1 MDYVDRLLEKEEKK
15 AAEDQKEGLLD
26 FRLLRSADND
36 NLMQKVRRN
45 LARIKQA
52 KQGTPNDHSSVIEF
66 AQNGYYKRFATPEK
80 DALATF
86 EFLKT
91 IPTDTEGSAAS
102 SPAPTPTPS
111 HPTVST
117 QKSQPEPTIISHTR
131 TASNP
136 VSHAPTPN
144 NHTRT
149 ASNPVATPPMIRRNS
164 LTNQLRASTRSTT
177 NQISRVNSVPSSGK
191 RQHRRTQSADSTLD
205 NTIKI
210 VDYSQKPWTP
220 YRANYRKPA
229 PNGASKRTP
238 DFKALKYQQAQRRNS
253 RHIPLHSSTEDMYK
267 SQSDISVASV
277 DSNASANS
285 QSQYSVLRKPYRR
298 SFSDDHANQVN
309 GTPNNRVW
317 SVSNECLK
325 ISAPAKGAATSHH
338 QTKVSGKKTS
348 GFGSFWPKKESK
360 QPPSNSYQKVAIDT
374 RLGKSNND
382 SSTGKQQERHKLS
395 FWKSSP
401 LSKKRQSVVSFTPQ
415 QTTIST
421 SNSNM
426 AFESAQTSSNRDTNS
441 RPRSASFTSMH
452 IMEILPPAP
461 ATSIS
466 NFSFI
471 GQSNS
476 QLASSPREKIS
487 FSNDALYETK
497 RVNNVL
503 ITNL

>member
-1 MDYVDRLLEKEEKK
+1 MK
-15 AAEDQKEGLLD
+15 AAEDQREGLLD
-26 FRLLRSADND
+26 FRLLRSVDND
-36 NLMQKVRRN
+36 SLMQKVRRN

-52 KQGTPNDHSSVIEF
+52 KHGTANDHSSVIEF
-66 AQNGYYKRFATPEK
+66 TQNGYYSRFATPEK
-80 DALATF
+80 DALSTF

-117 QKSQPEPTIISHTR
+117 QKSHPDSEPTIISHTR
-131 TASNP
+131 TASSP
-136 VSHAPTPN
+136 VNHAPCN
-144 NHTRT
+144 SVIHTRT
-149 ASNPVATPPMIRRNS
+149 TSNPVPTPPMIRRNS

-177 NQISRVNSVPSSGK
+177 NQVSRVNSVPSSGK
-191 RQHRRTQSADSTLD
+191 RQHRRTHSADSTLD

-210 VDYSQKPWTP
+210 VDCSQKPWTP

-229 PNGASKRTP
+229 PNATSKRTP

-267 SQSDISVASV
+267 SQSDISVTSV

-309 GTPNNRVW
+309 GAPKNRVW

-325 ISAPAKGAATSHH
+325 VSAPAKAGATNHH
-338 QTKVSGKKTS
+338 QTKASGKKTS

-360 QPPSNSYQKVAIDT
+360 QPLSNSAGYRKVATDT
-374 RLGKSNND
+374 RLGKGNND
-382 SSTGKQQERHKLS
+382 NSSGKQQERHKLS

-426 AFESAQTSSNRDTNS
+426 AFESAQTSNNRDVNS
-441 RPRSASFTSMH
+441 RPRSASFTSMQ
-452 IMEILPPAP
+452 IMEILPP

-476 QLASSPREKIS
+476 QLASSPREKLS
-487 FSNDALYETK
+487 FSNDTLYETK
-497 RVNNVL
+497 RVNNML

>member
-1 MDYVDRLLEKEEKK
+1 MLEKEEKK

-26 FRLLRSADND
+26 FRLLRSLDND
-36 NLMQKVRRN
+36 SLMQKVRRN

-52 KQGTPNDHSSVIEF
+52 KHGTPNDHSSVIEF
-66 AQNGYYKRFATPEK
+66 AQNGYYNRFATPER
-80 DALATF
+80 DALDTL

-117 QKSQPEPTIISHTR
+117 QRSQPNPEPTIVSHTR

-136 VSHAPTPN
+136 VNQDHHTPS

-164 LTNQLRASTRSTT
+164 LTNQLRASTKSTT
-177 NQISRVNSVPSSGK
+177 NQMSRVNSVPSSSK
-191 RQHRRTQSADSTLD
+191 RHRRTHSADSTLD

-229 PNGASKRTP
+229 PNAASKRTP

-309 GTPNNRVW
+309 GAPNNRVW

-325 ISAPAKGAATSHH
+325 ISAPGKGAATNQH
-338 QTKVSGKKTS
+338 QTKASGKKTS

-360 QPPSNSYQKVAIDT
+360 QPLSSSANYQKMAIDA
-374 RLGKSNND
+374 RLGKGNND
-382 SSTGKQQERHKLS
+382 SSTGKQQEKHKLS

-426 AFESAQTSSNRDTNS
+426 AFESAQTSKNRDANS
-441 RPRSASFTSMH
+441 RPRSASFTSMQ
-452 IMEILPPAP
+452 IMEILPPPP
-461 ATSIS
+461 ATSVS

-476 QLASSPREKIS
+476 QLASSPREKLS

-497 RVNNVL
+497 RVNNML

>member
-15 AAEDQKEGLLD
+15 AAEEQKEGLLD
-26 FRLLRSADND
+26 FRLLRSADD
-36 NLMQKVRRN
+36 SLMQNVRRN
-45 LARIKQA
+45 LERIKQA
-52 KQGTPNDHSSVIEF
+52 KHGTTKDHSSVIEF
-66 AQNGYYKRFATPEK
+66 MQNGYYNRFATPEQ

-91 IPTDTEGSAAS
+91 IPTDTEGSAPS
-102 SPAPTPTPS
+102 SPAPTSTPS
-111 HPTVST
+111 YPTSS
-117 QKSQPEPTIISHTR
+117 SQPDPEPTLVTHTR
-131 TASNP
+131 TS
-136 VSHAPTPN
+136 SH
-144 NHTRT
+144 
-149 ASNPVATPPMIRRNS
+149 PVATPPMSRRNS
-164 LTNQLRASTRSTT
+164 LTNQLRDSTRSTAS
-177 NQISRVNSVPSSGK
+177 QVSRVNSAPSSNK

-210 VDYSQKPWTP
+210 VDYSQKPWAP

-229 PNGASKRTP
+229 PNATSKKTP

-253 RHIPLHSSTEDMYK
+253 RHLPLHSSTEEMYK
-267 SQSDISVASV
+267 SQSDISIASV
-277 DSNASANS
+277 DSNTSVTS
-285 QSQYSVLRKPYRR
+285 QSQFSVLRKPYRR
-298 SFSDDHANQVN
+298 SFSDDHANQAN
-309 GTPNNRVW
+309 GAANKRVY

-325 ISAPAKGAATSHH
+325 ISTPAKSTVANHHH
-338 QTKVSGKKTS
+338 QIKVSGKKSS
-348 GFGSFWPKKESK
+348 GFGSFWPRKESK
-360 QPPSNSYQKVAIDT
+360 QSSSSAGYQKVTIDT
-374 RLGKSNND
+374 RAGKGSNDN
-382 SSTGKQQERHKLS
+382 SGKQQEKHKLS

-401 LSKKRQSVVSFTPQ
+401 LSKKRQSVLSFAPQ
-415 QTTIST
+415 QSTLST

-426 AFESAQTSSNRDTNS
+426 TFESTQTANNRDANS
-441 RPRSASFTSMH
+441 RPRSASFTSMQ
-452 IMEILPPAP
+452 IMEIFPPPP

-497 RVNNVL
+497 RVNNML

>member
-26 FRLLRSADND
+26 FRLLRSVDND

-52 KQGTPNDHSSVIEF
+52 KHGTTNDHSSVIEF
-66 AQNGYYKRFATPEK
+66 AQNGYYKRFATPEQ

-91 IPTDTEGSAAS
+91 IPTDTEGSAPS
-102 SPAPTPTPS
+102 SPLLPVTTSTHAP
-111 HPTVST
+111 VSA
-117 QKSQPEPTIISHTR
+117 QKSQPDEEPTIVSHTR

-136 VSHAPTPN
+136 VT
-144 NHTRT
+144 
-149 ASNPVATPPMIRRNS
+149 TPPMIRRNS
-164 LTNQLRASTRSTT
+164 LTNQIRTSTRSTA
-177 NQISRVNSVPSSGK
+177 NQASRPRVNSMPSKGN
-191 RQHRRTQSADSTLD
+191 RQHRRTHSADSTLD

-210 VDYSQKPWTP
+210 VDYSQKPWAP
-220 YRANYRKPA
+220 YRSNYRKPPA
-229 PNGASKRTP
+229 NTTSKRTP

-253 RHIPLHSSTEDMYK
+253 RHIPIHSSTEDMYK
-267 SQSDISVASV
+267 SQSDVSIASV
-277 DSNASANS
+277 DSNTSTNS
-285 QSQYSVLRKPYRR
+285 HSQYSILRKPYRR
-298 SFSDDHANQVN
+298 SFSDDRANQVN
-309 GTPNNRVW
+309 GTQGNRMW

-325 ISAPAKGAATSHH
+325 ISTPKKNPATNHNQAKP
-338 QTKVSGKKTS
+338 SGKKSS
-348 GFGSFWPKKESK
+348 GFGSLWPKKESK
-360 QPPSNSYQKVAIDT
+360 QPLSTSTSYQKVASDA
-374 RLGKSNND
+374 RMGKGGND
-382 SSTGKQQERHKLS
+382 SSSGKHQERHKLS

-401 LSKKRQSVVSFTPQ
+401 LSKKRQSVCFTEQ
-415 QTTIST
+415 QPSITTSSST
-421 SNSNM
+421 
-426 AFESAQTSSNRDTNS
+426 AFESNNSNS
-441 RPRSASFTSMH
+441 RPRSASFTSMQ
-452 IMEILPPAP
+452 IMEIVPPPP

-476 QLASSPREKIS
+476 QLASSPREKLS

-497 RVNNVL
+497 RVNNML

>member
-1 MDYVDRLLEKEEKK
+1 MK

-26 FRLLRSADND
+26 FRLLRSADD
-36 NLMQKVRRN
+36 NSLMQNVRRN

-52 KQGTPNDHSSVIEF
+52 KHGTTNDHSSVIEF
-66 AQNGYYKRFATPEK
+66 TQNGYYNRFATPEQ

-91 IPTDTEGSAAS
+91 IPTDTEGSAPS
-102 SPAPTPTPS
+102 SPAPTSTPS
-111 HPTVST
+111 HPTLST
-117 QKSQPEPTIISHTR
+117 QHDPEPTIVGHTR
-131 TASNP
+131 TA
-136 VSHAPTPN
+136 
-144 NHTRT
+144 NH
-149 ASNPVATPPMIRRNS
+149 PVATPPMSRRNS
-164 LTNQLRASTRSTT
+164 LTNQLRDSTRSTAS
-177 NQISRVNSVPSSGK
+177 QVSRVNSVPSSSK

-205 NTIKI
+205 STIKI
-210 VDYSQKPWTP
+210 VDYSQKPWAP

-229 PNGASKRTP
+229 PTATSKRTP

-267 SQSDISVASV
+267 SQSDISIASV
-277 DSNASANS
+277 DSNASMTS

-298 SFSDDHANQVN
+298 SFSDDRANQVN
-309 GTPNNRVW
+309 GAPSNRVY

-325 ISAPAKGAATSHH
+325 ISTPAKNTVTNHHH
-338 QTKVSGKKTS
+338 QIKVSGKKSS
-348 GFGSFWPKKESK
+348 GFGSFWPRKESK
-360 QPPSNSYQKVAIDT
+360 QPPSSSAGYQKVTIDT
-374 RLGKSNND
+374 RAGKGSNDN
-382 SSTGKQQERHKLS
+382 SSGKQQEKHKLS

-401 LSKKRQSVVSFTPQ
+401 LSKKRQSVLSFAPQ
-415 QTTIST
+415 PPTLST

-426 AFESAQTSSNRDTNS
+426 TFESTQTANNRDANS
-441 RPRSASFTSMH
+441 RPRSASFTSMQ
-452 IMEILPPAP
+452 IMEIFPPPP

-497 RVNNVL
+497 RVNNML

>member
-26 FRLLRSADND
+26 FRLLRSVDND

-52 KQGTPNDHSSVIEF
+52 KHGTTNDHSSVIEF
-66 AQNGYYKRFATPEK
+66 AQNGYYNRFATPEQ

-102 SPAPTPTPS
+102 SPVPTPTPT
-111 HPTVST
+111 HPAAST
-117 QKSQPEPTIISHTR
+117 QKSQPDQEPATISH
-131 TASNP
+131 A
-136 VSHAPTPN
+136 H
-144 NHTRT
+144 T

-164 LTNQLRASTRSTT
+164 LTNQIRSSTRSTT
-177 NQISRVNSVPSSGK
+177 NQVSRVNSVPTKGN
-191 RQHRRTQSADSTLD
+191 RQHRRTHSADSTLD

-210 VDYSQKPWTP
+210 VDYSQKPWAP

-229 PNGASKRTP
+229 PNSTSKRTP
-238 DFKALKYQQAQRRNS
+238 DFKALKQAQKRNS
-253 RHIPLHSSTEDMYK
+253 RHMPLHSSTEDMYK
-267 SQSDISVASV
+267 SQSDVSVASV
-277 DSNASANS
+277 DSNTSANNP
-285 QSQYSVLRKPYRR
+285 SQYSILRKPYRR
-298 SFSDDHANQVN
+298 SFSDDRSNQVN
-309 GTPNNRVW
+309 GTQNNRMW

-325 ISAPAKGAATSHH
+325 ISTSAKSATTNHH
-338 QTKVSGKKTS
+338 QTKTSSKKTS
-348 GFGSFWPKKESK
+348 GFGSLWPKKESK
-360 QPPSNSYQKVAIDT
+360 QPLSTSASYQKVAIDA
-374 RLGKSNND
+374 RLGKGGSD
-382 SSTGKQQERHKLS
+382 HSSGKQQEKHKLS

-401 LSKKRQSVVSFTPQ
+401 LSKKRQSVVCFTQ
-415 QTTIST
+415 QQPTIST
-421 SNSNM
+421 SNSSA
-426 AFESAQTSSNRDTNS
+426 AFDPASNNSNS
-441 RPRSASFTSMH
+441 RPRSASFTSMQ
-452 IMEILPPAP
+452 IMEVVPPPP

-476 QLASSPREKIS
+476 QLASSPREKLS

-497 RVNNVL
+497 RVNNML